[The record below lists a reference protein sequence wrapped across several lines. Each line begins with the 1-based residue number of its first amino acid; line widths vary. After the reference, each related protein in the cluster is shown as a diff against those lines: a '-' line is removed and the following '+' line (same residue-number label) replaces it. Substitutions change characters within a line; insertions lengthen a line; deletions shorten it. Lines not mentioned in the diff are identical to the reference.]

1 MEKVLQTISMCNFC
15 THERENCGAEP
26 ILSQDVNLNNGSQ
39 LDSQESV
46 VACDKYESPVE
57 SLKKKFH

>member
-1 MEKVLQTISMCNFC
+1 MEKILQTISMCDFC
-15 THERENCGAEP
+15 THERKNCGAEP
-26 ILSQDVNLNNGSQ
+26 ILSESVTLNNGSQ

-46 VACDKYESPVE
+46 VACDNYESPVE